1 MKTRIIRILLISVT
15 VMLLLTAASCSVKK
29 EESHSGGKKE
39 SSSSKETEESSGNI
53 RMEIDGK
60 EVKVKWEENS
70 STAEL
75 QELLE
80 ENPLNIEMSMY
91 GGFEQVGDLGKS
103 LSSNDRKTTTSS
115 GDIVLYQDS
124 SIVVFYGSNTWSY
137 TRLGKI
143 TDPKGEE
150 LEKMLSGGDVTIK
163 LETEEKE

>member
-1 MKTRIIRILLISVT
+1 MKTHIIRILLISVT

-39 SSSSKETEESSGNI
+39 SSSSKETEESSENI

-80 ENPLNIEMSMY
+80 ENPLNIKMSMY
-91 GGFEQVGDLGKS
+91 GGFEQVGSIGSTLPR
-103 LSSNDRKTTTSS
+103 NDKQTTTAA
-115 GDIVLYQDS
+115 GDIVLYSGNQMV
-124 SIVVFYGSNTWSY
+124 IFYGSNS
-137 TRLGKI
+137 
-143 TDPKGEE
+143 
-150 LEKMLSGGDVTIK
+150 
-163 LETEEKE
+163 